1 MTHQAHPDSE
11 EIREQIPDAQDE
23 TAISVLALPRTW
35 QRFDTALVTITKV
48 ILAFTGLAFTG
59 MVLTEVGSRFIF
71 DTSVAQA
78 NSVSRFLLVWFFMIG
93 AGLAL
98 RKGAHVGLEIF
109 VQQLPPRG
117 GNVVAILVGLLLVG
131 FFALMAGS
139 GWTAF
144 QSSLAQRDAAL
155 QVSMG
160 WVMAAFPIGF
170 ALLVYHQLA
179 LLADR
184 VFGPHGA
191 RSL

>member
-1 MTHQAHPDSE
+1 MTHQAHSDSE
-11 EIREQIPDAQDE
+11 EIRDQIPDAQDE
-23 TAISVLALPRTW
+23 TAIPILALPRAW
-35 QRFDTALVTITKV
+35 QRFDRMLVAITKV
-48 ILAFTGLAFTG
+48 MLALTGLAFTG
-59 MVLTEVGSRFIF
+59 MVLTEVGSRFVF
-71 DTSVAQA
+71 GTSVAQA
-78 NSVSRFLLVWFFMIG
+78 NSVSRFLLVWFFMVG

-117 GNVVAILVGLLLVG
+117 GNAVAILVGLLLVG
-131 FFALMAGS
+131 FFLLMTGS
-139 GWTAF
+139 GWAAF

-184 VFGPHGA
+184 VSGPRGA
-191 RSL
+191 RSQ